1 MDTETYS
8 SPLPSVA
15 HVEVRLRATSD
26 AHVSEIETAVRA
38 LLDKIPLVECESDLR
53 GWQQNAFLAEHVDRI
68 YVAEADEPG
77 IKTVSPTNG
86 KFEFHTYQPCP
97 VDNIDEFGVGEA
109 DTSDNAVAAT
119 LCELPNH
126 SLDGVWNSLVYEDD
140 VKWRLLRYIYS
151 TILFSDAD
159 VDFHLIAWNRVVLL
173 HGPPGT
179 GKTSLCR
186 ALAQKLSIRLHERYT
201 HGKLVEINSHS
212 LFSKWFSESGKLVHR
227 LFDMVSQLVEDET
240 GFVVVLIDEIE
251 SLSKARSSVATG
263 AEPSDSIRVVN
274 ALLTELDKL
283 KHKRNALV
291 MTTSNLSDSIDTAF
305 LDRADIRQYI
315 GPPGTEAIYSI
326 LRSCLIELIRAG
338 LAQEECIPSYGAID
352 ASDNKVAHQLRH
364 LAEYCHGASGRSL
377 RRLPVLA
384 HAQYLH
390 APGAFSCAEWI
401 GAMQRTFENTSLS

>member
-1 MDTETYS
+1 
-8 SPLPSVA
+8 
-15 HVEVRLRATSD
+15 
-26 AHVSEIETAVRA
+26 
-38 LLDKIPLVECESDLR
+38 
-53 GWQQNAFLAEHVDRI
+53 
-68 YVAEADEPG
+68 
-77 IKTVSPTNG
+77 
-86 KFEFHTYQPCP
+86 
-97 VDNIDEFGVGEA
+97 
-109 DTSDNAVAAT
+109 
-119 LCELPNH
+119 
-126 SLDGVWNSLVYEDD
+126 
-140 VKWRLLRYIYS
+140 
-151 TILFSDAD
+151 
-159 VDFHLIAWNRVVLL
+159 
-173 HGPPGT
+173 
-179 GKTSLCR
+179 
-186 ALAQKLSIRLHERYT
+186 
-201 HGKLVEINSHS
+201 
-212 LFSKWFSESGKLVHR
+212 
-227 LFDMVSQLVEDET
+227 MVSQLVEDET

-291 MTTSNLSDSIDTAF
+291 MTTSNLSDSIDSAF
-305 LDRADIRQYI
+305 LDRADIRQHI

-352 ASDNKVAHQLRH
+352 ASDNKLAHQLRH